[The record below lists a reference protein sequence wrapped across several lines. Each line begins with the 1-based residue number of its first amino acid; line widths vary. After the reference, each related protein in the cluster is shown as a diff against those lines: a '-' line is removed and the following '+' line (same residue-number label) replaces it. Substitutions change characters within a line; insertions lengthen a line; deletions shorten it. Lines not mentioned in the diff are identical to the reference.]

1 MTPED
6 RLEAIL
12 SGKFLSLQTE
22 LPIKSKAGNHHA
34 AERVPVTPRY
44 DPQGSTAVPMRH
56 PFIRFSQSPITY
68 EHHARS
74 KWTLTALTDV
84 QTIDLRLTQL
94 LYPAQKSSMDTFPS
108 ELPIRPLSRRGKLRL
123 SITPAY
129 ALSTSFSLAPR
140 TSEIEGYDQS
150 KIPSMDWIEPPK
162 NEDLEC
168 EPPDGGYI
176 AWLQTVA
183 GFLVTFNAL

>member
-68 EHHARS
+68 EHHAR
-74 KWTLTALTDV
+74 T
-84 QTIDLRLTQL
+84 
-94 LYPAQKSSMDTFPS
+94 QKSSMDTFPS

-140 TSEIEGYDQS
+140 TSGIEGYDQS